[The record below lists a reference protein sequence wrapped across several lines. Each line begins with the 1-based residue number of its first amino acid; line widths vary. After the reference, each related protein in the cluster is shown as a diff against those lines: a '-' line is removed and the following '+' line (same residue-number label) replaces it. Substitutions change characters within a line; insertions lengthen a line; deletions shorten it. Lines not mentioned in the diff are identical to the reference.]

1 MQVQAERDDLYDRF
15 VKTIHEV
22 QQKSGFRNL
31 LLEKKLGALSDQL
44 EKKVPPPPLPLALT
58 G

>member
-1 MQVQAERDDLYDRF
+1 MQAERDDLYDRF